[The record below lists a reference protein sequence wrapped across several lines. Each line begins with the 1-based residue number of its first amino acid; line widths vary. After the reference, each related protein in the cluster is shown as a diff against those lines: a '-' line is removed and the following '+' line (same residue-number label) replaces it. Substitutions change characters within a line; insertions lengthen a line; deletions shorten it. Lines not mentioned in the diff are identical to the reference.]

1 MMLTVA
7 MAFDLGNI
15 TGEEIM
21 MTIVGMG
28 VVFIALFIIFLVFQN
43 LPKLLRISF
52 RKRKKSDEQKVVE
65 QPVQSAKK
73 EMISGETNAAISAA
87 IYLYFNELHDEEDT
101 ILTIQK
107 VSRTYSPW
115 SSKIYSVMNFRR

>member
-1 MMLTVA
+1 MILPIRMI
-7 MAFDLGNI
+7 FDLHFI

-28 VVFIALFIIFLVFQN
+28 VVYLSLFIIYAVFQN
-43 LPKLLRISF
+43 LPRLLNISF
-52 RKRKKSDEQKVVE
+52 KKRMTEKEQKISV
-65 QPVQSAKK
+65 QPVKK
-73 EMISGETNAAISAA
+73 EVMSGEMNAAISAA
-87 IYLYFNELHDEEDT
+87 LYMYFNELHDDEDA